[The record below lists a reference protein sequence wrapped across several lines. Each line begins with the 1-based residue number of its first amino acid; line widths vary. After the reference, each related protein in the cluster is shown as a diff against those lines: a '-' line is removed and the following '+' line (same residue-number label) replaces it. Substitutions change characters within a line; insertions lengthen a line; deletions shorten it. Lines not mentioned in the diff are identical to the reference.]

1 MYNALVM
8 NRPRGAG
15 QRQGRFALPIRI
27 CLAQSLS
34 RRESEAL
41 SPTSGGMPTPRRAD
55 AGGRPRRLCKAL
67 SAYRYRPTAATD
79 PGLDPATTGEGDRGV
94 SAPFKPIAHLGS
106 PAPLPSPTETEPPP
120 RAPAA

>member
-27 CLAQSLS
+27 CLAQPLS

-55 AGGRPRRLCKAL
+55 AGGRPRRLCNAL
-67 SAYRYRPTAATD
+67 SAYWYRPTAVT
-79 PGLDPATTGEGDRGV
+79 GLGPDPATTGGGDRRAN
-94 SAPFKPIAHLGS
+94 APLGPLAAWGS
-106 PAPLPSPTETEPPP
+106 PAPLRSS
-120 RAPAA
+120 